1 MWPYYDAIRAGAS
14 AVMCSL
20 QRINGSYA
28 CQNSKAL
35 NGLLKT
41 ELGFQG
47 FVMSDWWAHFSGVGS
62 LEAGLDM
69 DLPGSIFPATPNA
82 AGDAYLAYFGGNI
95 TIGVNNGTID
105 IARVD
110 DMIARIMTP
119 YFALHQDEDFPSV
132 DPSSAPLA
140 SFSPPNTWFREWN
153 LTGPSSR
160 DVRDNHGDLIRRHA
174 ASSTVLL
181 KNERNA
187 LPLRSPRRIA
197 VFGNDATD
205 VTEGPLNQSP
215 FEFGTLAVGGGSG
228 AARFSYLVS
237 PLEALKIKAREDDI
251 LVETYLNNTF
261 VANTNISRVWNP
273 YVPDVCLVFLK
284 GWASEAYDR
293 LTLDLE
299 WRANDV
305 VESVANACNNTVVV
319 THSGGTDNLPFASHP
334 NVTAILIAHY
344 PGQESGNSIVDVL
357 WGDVN
362 PAGRLPYTIA
372 QNESDWSFA
381 PITTDVLT
389 TGIDDWQSYFTE
401 GLYTDYK
408 YFDANNV
415 DVLYEFG
422 FGLSYTTF
430 SMFNLAVTRVN
441 PNATIDSVP
450 EDLPIVPGG
459 NPALWEP
466 LFSAEVTVRNTGDVR
481 GATVA
486 QLYITLPDSAP
497 SGTPIRSLRGFDK
510 VELAPGQRRQ
520 ARFELLRRDI
530 SYWDVA
536 SQNWL
541 IPEGEFTISVGFSS
555 RDLVEVATFT
565 ALG

>member
-69 DLPGSIFPATPNA
+69 DLPGSIFPSTNNA

-119 YFALHQDEDFPSV
+119 YYALHQDEDFPSV

-174 ASSTVLL
+174 AASTVLL
-181 KNERNA
+181 KNERGA

-237 PLEALKIKAREDDI
+237 PLEALKIKAREENI
-251 LVETYLNNTF
+251 LLETYLNNTF

-299 WRANDV
+299 WEGNEV

-334 NVTAILIAHY
+334 NVTAILVAHY

-372 QNESDWSFA
+372 KNESDWSFA

-389 TGIDDWQSYFTE
+389 TGIDDWQSWFTE

-430 SMFNLAVTRVN
+430 SMFNLAVTPVN
-441 PNATIDSVP
+441 PAANITSVP
-450 EDLPIVPGG
+450 EDLPIAPGG

-486 QLYITLPDSAP
+486 QLYITLPGSAP

-536 SQNWL
+536 SQKWL
-541 IPEGEFTISVGFSS
+541 IPEGEFTINVGFSS
-555 RDLVEVATFT
+555 RDLLEVAKFT
-565 ALG
+565 PLG